1 MQLKAKKETNILS
14 AYWSY
19 VDRRLI
25 LTVWKAGI
33 FFLGTPSVVQSTES
47 ASSLLLVLPL
57 CAQFL

>member
-47 ASSLLLVLPL
+47 VSSLLLVLPL